1 MGNYDWYAG
10 SIAPYCGR
18 LKYLS
23 IGLHFKILGEKII
36 MTERTYNIAILGA
49 TGAVGTRLIEQL
61 EQSTLQVNHL
71 KLLASARSAGKKL
84 QFKGQDLTVEE
95 ATADSF
101 NGVDIVLA
109 SGGGAVSHQFA
120 PEAVKRGAVVVDN
133 SSYWRMNDNVP
144 LVVPEVNEDALKEHN
159 GIIANPNCSTTQMV
173 VALEPIRRAYGLT
186 RVIVST
192 YQAASGAGQSS
203 WEELVAQTE
212 AHNAGEKMIANILP
226 VKGADKH
233 YPLAYNLLPQIDVF
247 EDDGYT
253 HEEWKMIHETKKIM
267 FGDKN
272 SKSVKVTGTAV
283 RVPVPV
289 GHGET
294 VYFETEPNTGA
305 TAAGIQEALSHAEGV
320 VLEDNPKEQL
330 YPQPINAEGKRETFV
345 GRVRPDLEND
355 DSFHMWVV
363 SDNLLKGAAWNTV
376 QIAERLASLDLVHV
390 PADAVNKF
398 E

>member
-1 MGNYDWYAG
+1 
-10 SIAPYCGR
+10 
-18 LKYLS
+18 
-23 IGLHFKILGEKII
+23 
-36 MTERTYNIAILGA
+36 MTREYSVAILGA

-61 EQSTLQVNHL
+61 EQSTIPVKNI
-71 KLLASARSAGKKL
+71 KLLASSRSAGKTL
-84 QFKGQDLTVEE
+84 QFKGTDVVVEE
-95 ATADSF
+95 ATPESF
-101 NGVDIVLA
+101 DGVDLVLA
-109 SGGGAVSHQFA
+109 SGGGSVSARFA

-133 SSYWRMNDNVP
+133 SSQWRMNDDVP
-144 LVVPEVNEDALKEHN
+144 LIVPEVNEADLKQHQ
-159 GIIANPNCSTTQMV
+159 GIIANPNCSTIQMV
-173 VALEPIRRAYGLT
+173 VALAPIKAKYGLT

-192 YQAASGAGQSS
+192 YQAASGAGQSA
-203 WEELVAQTE
+203 WQELVSETD
-212 AHNAGEKMIANILP
+212 AHNAGKEMHAEILP
-226 VKGADKH
+226 VKSAKHH

-247 EDDGYT
+247 EEDGYT

-272 SKSVKVTGTAV
+272 SKAVKVTATAV
-283 RVPVPV
+283 RVPVPI

-294 VYFETEPNTGA
+294 VYFETDAESGA
-305 TAAGIQEALSHAEGV
+305 TAADLQAILSEAPGV

-376 QIAERLASLDLVHV
+376 QIAERLVDLDLVRV
-390 PADAVNKF
+390 PEDAANKF
-398 E
+398 ITE

>member
-1 MGNYDWYAG
+1 
-10 SIAPYCGR
+10 
-18 LKYLS
+18 
-23 IGLHFKILGEKII
+23 
-36 MTERTYNIAILGA
+36 MTREYSVAILGA

-61 EQSTLQVNHL
+61 EQSTIPVKNI
-71 KLLASARSAGKKL
+71 KLLASSRSAGKAL
-84 QFKGQDLTVEE
+84 QFKGTDVVVEE
-95 ATADSF
+95 TTPESF
-101 NGVDIVLA
+101 DGVDLVLA
-109 SGGGAVSHQFA
+109 SGGGSVSARFA

-133 SSYWRMNDNVP
+133 SSQWRMNDDVP
-144 LVVPEVNEDALKEHN
+144 LIVPEVNEADLKQHQ
-159 GIIANPNCSTTQMV
+159 GIIANPNCSTIQMV
-173 VALEPIRRAYGLT
+173 VALAPIKAKYGLT

-192 YQAASGAGQSS
+192 YQAASGAGQSA
-203 WEELVAQTE
+203 WQELVSETDAY
-212 AHNAGEKMIANILP
+212 NAGKEMHAEILP
-226 VKGADKH
+226 VKSAKHH

-247 EDDGYT
+247 EEDGYT

-272 SKSVKVTGTAV
+272 SKAVKVTATAV
-283 RVPVPV
+283 RVPVPI

-294 VYFETEPNTGA
+294 VYFETDAGSGA
-305 TAAGIQEALSHAEGV
+305 TAADIQAILSEAPGV

-376 QIAERLASLDLVHV
+376 QIAERLVDLDLVRV
-390 PADAVNKF
+390 PEDAANKF
-398 E
+398 ITA

>member
-1 MGNYDWYAG
+1 
-10 SIAPYCGR
+10 
-18 LKYLS
+18 
-23 IGLHFKILGEKII
+23 
-36 MTERTYNIAILGA
+36 MTREYSVAILGA

-61 EQSTLQVNHL
+61 EQSTIPVKNI
-71 KLLASARSAGKKL
+71 KLLASSRSAGKTL
-84 QFKGQDLTVEE
+84 QFKGTDVVVEE
-95 ATADSF
+95 ATPESF
-101 NGVDIVLA
+101 DGVDLVLA
-109 SGGGAVSHQFA
+109 SGGGSVSARFA

-133 SSYWRMNDNVP
+133 SSQWRMNDDVP
-144 LVVPEVNEDALKEHN
+144 LIVPEVNEADLKQHQ
-159 GIIANPNCSTTQMV
+159 GIIANPNCSTIQMV
-173 VALEPIRRAYGLT
+173 VALAPIKAKYGLT

-192 YQAASGAGQSS
+192 YQAASGAGQSA
-203 WEELVAQTE
+203 WQELVSETD
-212 AHNAGEKMIANILP
+212 AHNAGKEMHAEILP
-226 VKGADKH
+226 VKSAKHH

-247 EDDGYT
+247 EEDGYT

-272 SKSVKVTGTAV
+272 SKAVKVTATAV
-283 RVPVPV
+283 RVPVPI

-294 VYFETEPNTGA
+294 VYFETDAGSGA
-305 TAAGIQEALSHAEGV
+305 TATDIQAILSEAPGV

-376 QIAERLASLDLVHV
+376 QIAERLVDLDLVRV
-390 PADAVNKF
+390 PEDAANKF
-398 E
+398 VTA

>member
-1 MGNYDWYAG
+1 
-10 SIAPYCGR
+10 
-18 LKYLS
+18 
-23 IGLHFKILGEKII
+23 
-36 MTERTYNIAILGA
+36 MTREYSVAILGA

-61 EQSTLQVNHL
+61 EQSTIPVKNI
-71 KLLASARSAGKKL
+71 KLLASSRSAGKTL
-84 QFKGQDLTVEE
+84 QFKGTDVVVEE
-95 ATADSF
+95 ATPESF
-101 NGVDIVLA
+101 DGVDLVLA
-109 SGGGAVSHQFA
+109 SGGGSVSARFA

-133 SSYWRMNDNVP
+133 SSQWRMNDDVP
-144 LVVPEVNEDALKEHN
+144 LIVPEVNEADLKQHQ
-159 GIIANPNCSTTQMV
+159 GIIANPNCSTIQMV
-173 VALEPIRRAYGLT
+173 VALAPIKAKYGLT

-192 YQAASGAGQSS
+192 YQAASGAGQSA
-203 WEELVAQTE
+203 WQELVSETD
-212 AHNAGEKMIANILP
+212 AHNAGKEMHAEILP
-226 VKGADKH
+226 VKSAKHH

-247 EDDGYT
+247 EEDGYT

-272 SKSVKVTGTAV
+272 SKAVKVTATAV
-283 RVPVPV
+283 RVPVPI

-294 VYFETEPNTGA
+294 VYFETDAGSGA
-305 TAAGIQEALSHAEGV
+305 TAADLQAILSEAPGV

-376 QIAERLASLDLVHV
+376 QIAERLVDLDLVRV
-390 PADAVNKF
+390 PEDAANKF
-398 E
+398 ITA

>member
-1 MGNYDWYAG
+1 
-10 SIAPYCGR
+10 
-18 LKYLS
+18 
-23 IGLHFKILGEKII
+23 
-36 MTERTYNIAILGA
+36 MTREYSVAILGA

-61 EQSTLQVNHL
+61 EQSTIPVKNI
-71 KLLASARSAGKKL
+71 KLLASSRSAGKPL
-84 QFKGQDLTVEE
+84 QFKGTDVVVEE
-95 ATADSF
+95 ATPESF
-101 NGVDIVLA
+101 DGVDLVLA
-109 SGGGAVSHQFA
+109 SGGGSVSARFA

-133 SSYWRMNDNVP
+133 SSQWRMNDDVP
-144 LVVPEVNEDALKEHN
+144 LIVPEVNEADLKQHQ
-159 GIIANPNCSTTQMV
+159 GIIANPNCSTIQMV
-173 VALEPIRRAYGLT
+173 VALAPIKAKYGLT

-192 YQAASGAGQSS
+192 YQAASGAGQSA
-203 WEELVAQTE
+203 WQELVSETD
-212 AHNAGEKMIANILP
+212 AHNAGKEMHAEILP
-226 VKGADKH
+226 VKSAKHH

-247 EDDGYT
+247 EEDGYT

-272 SKSVKVTGTAV
+272 SKAVKVTATAV
-283 RVPVPV
+283 RVPVPI

-294 VYFETEPNTGA
+294 VYFETDAGSGA
-305 TAAGIQEALSHAEGV
+305 TAADIQAILSEAPGV

-376 QIAERLASLDLVHV
+376 QIAERLVDLDLVRV
-390 PADAVNKF
+390 PEDAANKF
-398 E
+398 VTA